1 MEGLTRISPGG
12 ALTLAALAARPRVV
26 ATAVVCALLAISA
39 LSAQSAFGAF
49 GIAKWEAGTCI
60 ENSEAAPCTAETP
73 GKYYTQAAGHPN
85 YGITDFRLNTSGLP
99 GFEKPEGNIKEARVD
114 LPAGLSVNPYAT
126 PRCAIAELESSSGCP
141 ADTQV
146 GEVQLTA
153 HLNLVS
159 LLGAPVGA
167 TVGPPLT
174 NAAVYNMQAPSGTP
188 LEADFKVAIFNT
200 VVRIVGGID
209 WSGDYHEYF
218 TIKEIPTT
226 PEMVEGR
233 LIFFGKTLGSGGTL
247 PFITMPSTC
256 LGPQTTKLEVES
268 YEGQREEKTFT
279 TPVGASG
286 CEKVPFAPTVKVMPA
301 TTQSDAP
308 DGATVKVEV
317 PQNSSAE
324 SIDSSMPRNVSVAL
338 PEGMTLNPA
347 AAAGLQACAST
358 QFGKGTTAPV
368 ACPAG
373 SQVGTATI
381 ETPDLPPGSLAG
393 PVYVGQPENA
403 SPESGGEYRIF
414 IDAEAPAYGV
424 SVRLEGRVAANA
436 STGRLTTAV
445 LEVPQVP
452 FSDFSL
458 TLDTHTPLANPL
470 VCGAAT
476 TNASLTPYSAGANA
490 EPFMS
495 FPVDFDGK
503 GGACSSLPFSLAQS
517 ASTRPTTAGAGTS
530 FALGLSRPDG
540 QQYLSAISTTLP
552 PGLLGKIP
560 AVALCGEPQAS
571 LGSCAAASEIGSA
584 TVTVGSGPSPLTLS
598 GTAYLTGPYAGA
610 PYGLSVAVP
619 AEKIGP
625 YSYGTIVT
633 RAAIAINPYTAQI
646 TVASRLPTIV
656 GGVPLRLKTLTVS
669 VTRPGFMINPTN
681 CGLLDTTTVL
691 TSTMGTTQNL
701 PTQFQATGC
710 DSLPFKPRLTASSK
724 AKTSRADG
732 AALSVNVSY
741 PGGVEANIRSVKLTL
756 PKILPVRQSAL
767 NNACREALF
776 DASPSDC
783 PHSGRVGEVTVATP
797 VLPGKLTGY
806 ALFVSHG
813 GAAFPNLDLVLS
825 GDGVTVILVGDT
837 NISSKGVTTSDFAT
851 LPDVPISSF
860 QTRLPTGPN
869 AALAA
874 KGNLCK
880 GTLRMPTTI
889 VAQSGKVIKQ
899 NTKIAVSG
907 CPRKHHRTLHRRHRR
922 RVLRKPSH

>member
-1 MEGLTRISPGG
+1 MEGSARISLGG
-12 ALTLAALAARPRVV
+12 APALAASVARPRVV
-26 ATAVVCALLAISA
+26 AATAVCALVAFAA
-39 LSAQSAFGAF
+39 LGAQSAFGAF
-49 GIAKWEAGTCI
+49 EIAKWEAGTCT

-73 GKYYTQAAGHPN
+73 SKYYTQAAGHPN
-85 YGITDFRLNTSGLP
+85 YGITDFRLKTSGLP
-99 GFEKPEGNIKEARVD
+99 GFEKPEGNISEARVD

-126 PRCAIAELESSSGCP
+126 PRCALSELESSSGCP

-174 NAAVYNMQAPSGTP
+174 NAAVYNMQPPLGTP

-226 PEMVEGR
+226 PELVEGR

-256 LGPQTTKLEVES
+256 LGPQTTELEVES
-268 YEGQREEKTFT
+268 YEGQREEKSFT

-286 CEKVPFAPTVKVMPA
+286 CEKVPFAPTVNVTPA

-308 DGATVKVEV
+308 YGVTIKVEV
-317 PQNSSAE
+317 PQNPSPE
-324 SIDSSMPRNVSVAL
+324 SIDSSMPRNVSVSL

-347 AAAGLQACAST
+347 AAAGLQACTSA
-358 QFGKGTTAPV
+358 QFGKGTTSPV
-368 ACPAG
+368 ACPMG
-373 SQVGTATI
+373 SQIGTATI
-381 ETPDLPPGSLAG
+381 ETPDLPSGTLAG
-393 PVYVGQPENA
+393 PVYVGQPENTN
-403 SPESGGEYRIF
+403 PESGGEYRIF
-414 IDAEAPAYGV
+414 IDAEAPSYGV

-436 STGRLTTAV
+436 ATGRLTTAV

-458 TLDTHTPLANPL
+458 ALNTHTPLANPL

-476 TNASLTPYSAGANA
+476 TDASLVPYSGGATA

-503 GGACSSLPFSLAQS
+503 GGACPSPLPFSLAQS
-517 ASTRPTTAGAGTS
+517 ASVKPTTAGATTS
-530 FALGLSRPDG
+530 FALGISRADG
-540 QQYLSAISTTLP
+540 QQYLSRISTKLP

-560 AVALCGEPQAS
+560 AVTLCGEPQAA
-571 LGSCAAASEIGSA
+571 LGSCSPASEIGNA

-598 GTAYLTGPYAGA
+598 GTAYLTGPYEGA

-619 AEKIGP
+619 ADKIGP

-633 RAAIAINPYTAQI
+633 RASIAIDPYTAQVI
-646 TVASRLPTIV
+646 VTSQLPTIV
-656 GGVPLRLKTLTVS
+656 GGAPLRLKTLTVS

-681 CGLLDTTTVL
+681 CGPLDTTTML
-691 TSTMGTTQNL
+691 TSTEGTTQNL
-701 PTQFQATGC
+701 QTQFQATGC

-732 AALSVNVSY
+732 AALSVNVHY
-741 PGGVEANIRSVKLTL
+741 PGGVEANISSVKLTL

-776 DASPSDC
+776 AAGPAGC
-783 PHSGRVGEVTVATP
+783 PHSARVGEVTVTTP

-806 ALFVSHG
+806 ALLVSHG

-837 NISSKGVTTSDFAT
+837 NISPSGITTSDFAA

-880 GTLRMPTTI
+880 GTLQMPTTI
-889 VAQSGKVIKQ
+889 VAQNGKVVKQ

-907 CPRKHHRTLHRRHRR
+907 CPRKRHRATERRH
-922 RVLRKPSH
+922 